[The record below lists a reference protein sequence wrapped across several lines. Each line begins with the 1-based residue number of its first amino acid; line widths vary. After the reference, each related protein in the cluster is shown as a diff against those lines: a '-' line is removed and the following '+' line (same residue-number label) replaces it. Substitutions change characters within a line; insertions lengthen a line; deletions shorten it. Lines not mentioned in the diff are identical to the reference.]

1 MASKKMTELQKQLA
15 ELSGDYDEL
24 EAQNNLLEE
33 KNDLLKSELSKAR
46 EQLRRLERESADQK
60 SASDKTV
67 KRLSE
72 SLKEAEKNLEKKIAE
87 NEKLKATLE
96 EIIQEA
102 KLEIEKLM
110 KKIEELSS
118 PPHNYCHFIRIN
130 EDKTVDVRF
139 DGRRIA
145 VHYDPD
151 LDVSKFKNGQ
161 ILRLGP
167 AMSVLKADDF
177 DAEGDAATVRELL
190 DDSRVI
196 VSHRFEE
203 EKIVQLVDGLCSK
216 VKIGDRLLL
225 DARGQMAMEKLPK
238 LEIKEFEIEEV
249 PNVTFDDIGGLDE
262 QIKTIKENIIW
273 PFLHR
278 ELFAKH
284 LLKPIKGALFF
295 GPPGNGKTML
305 GKALANY
312 IAHEVQR
319 IYKLDKPQAF
329 FMYIPGPAF
338 LRGIVGQTEGLIK
351 DVFNTAKAK
360 GKEGN
365 IPVIIFIDEM
375 EAIAPVRGSGISSDI
390 ENTNVPM
397 LTSMIDGLEELN
409 NVIIIGAS
417 NRQDRIDSAILR
429 EGRLDLKIRINR
441 PNEAGARQIFSRHLT
456 AKVPIHPKYLE
467 SDEYVPTDSQTGKP
481 RIDGGGNVKKHQ
493 FGKDPQKVVDY
504 FIEKAINRIF
514 ETKFDVEYS
523 NKTRQMLNLKDY
535 ISGAMIKN
543 IVDRAKRLSIKN
555 HLEKGEPIGIRTSYI
570 FQAIEAAA
578 QENEELVKHGGEIT
592 SIRSSVAGGEK
603 KDIEDL
609 ERSDIL

>member
-15 ELSGDYDEL
+15 ELSKDYDEL
-24 EAQNNLLEE
+24 EEQKNSLEE
-33 KNDLLKSELSKAR
+33 ENNSLKSELGRVK
-46 EQLRRLERESADQK
+46 EQLKRLEREAAEQK
-60 SASDKTV
+60 TASDKTI

-72 SLKEAEKNLEKKIAE
+72 SLKEVEKNLEKQITE
-87 NEKLKATLE
+87 NEKLRANLE
-96 EIIQEA
+96 EVINAA
-102 KLEIEKLM
+102 KAEIEKLM
-110 KKIEELSS
+110 EKIKELSS
-118 PPHNYCHFIRIN
+118 PPHNYCYFIRAN
-130 EDKTVDVRF
+130 DDKTIDVRF
-139 DGRRIA
+139 HGERLA

-167 AMSVLKADDF
+167 AMTVLKVDDF
-177 DAEGDAATVRELL
+177 DPEGDSAVVRELL
-190 DDSRVI
+190 DDERVI
-196 VSHRFEE
+196 VSARFEE
-203 EKIVQLVDGLCSK
+203 EKIVQLVEELQGK

-225 DARGQMAMEKLPK
+225 DNRGQLALEKLPK
-238 LEIKEFEIEEV
+238 LEVKEFEIEEV

-262 QIKTIKENIIW
+262 QIKLIKENIIW
-273 PFLHR
+273 PFIHR
-278 ELFAKH
+278 ELFAQH

-338 LRGIVGQTEGLIK
+338 LRGIVGQTEALIR

-409 NVIIIGAS
+409 NVIVIGAS

-441 PNEAGARQIFSRHLT
+441 PNEVGARQIFAKYLT
-456 AKVPIHPKYLE
+456 VKVPLHPKYFE
-467 SDEYVPTDSQTGKP
+467 SDEYIPTDSQTGQP
-481 RIDGGGNVKKHQ
+481 RVDSEGNIKKYH
-493 FGKDPQKVVDY
+493 FGRDPQKVVDY
-504 FIEKAINRIF
+504 LIDKAINRIF
-514 ETKFDVEYS
+514 ETKLDVEYS

-555 HLEKGEPIGIRTSYI
+555 HLEKGEPIGIRTAYI

-578 QENEELVKHGGEIT
+578 QENEELVKHGSEIT
-592 SIRSSVAGGEK
+592 SIRSSISSNK
-603 KDIEDL
+603 KEVEDL

>member
-1 MASKKMTELQKQLA
+1 MASKKITELQKQLE
-15 ELSGDYDEL
+15 ELARDYDDL
-24 EAQNNLLEE
+24 EAQKILLEE
-33 KNDLLKSELSKAR
+33 KNDSIKTELSRLR
-46 EQLRRLERESADQK
+46 EQLERLERELADQK
-60 SASDKTV
+60 SASDKTIN
-67 KRLSE
+67 RLTK
-72 SLKEAEKNLEKKIAE
+72 SLKEMEKNLERQMAE
-87 NEKLKATLE
+87 NEKLRQTLE
-96 EIIQEA
+96 GVIAEA
-102 KLEIEKLM
+102 KAEIEKLM
-110 KKIEELSS
+110 EKIQELSS
-118 PPHNYCHFIRIN
+118 PPHSYCHFIRVN
-130 EDKTVDVRF
+130 EDKTIDVRF
-139 DGRRIA
+139 DGRRLA

-151 LDVSKFKNGQ
+151 LDVSKLKNGQ

-167 AMSVLKADDF
+167 AMTVLKADDF
-177 DAEGDAATVRELL
+177 DPEGDAATVRELL
-190 DDSRVI
+190 DSNRVI

-203 EKIVQLVDGLCSK
+203 EKIVQLVEELCGK

-225 DARGQMAMEKLPK
+225 DARGQLAMEKLPK
-238 LEIKEFEIEEV
+238 LEVREFEIEEV

-262 QIKTIKENIIW
+262 QIKIIKENIIW
-273 PFLHR
+273 PFLHQ

-319 IYKLDKPQAF
+319 IYKLDKPQSF

-338 LRGIVGQTEGLIK
+338 LRGIVGQTEALIR
-351 DVFNTAKAK
+351 DVFNTAKTK

-409 NVIIIGAS
+409 NVIVIGAS

-441 PNEAGARQIFSRHLT
+441 PNEAAARQIFLKHLT

-467 SDEYVPTDSQTGKP
+467 SDEYIPTDSQTGKP
-481 RIDGGGNVKKHQ
+481 RLDRDGNIKKYH
-493 FGKDPQKVVDY
+493 FGKDPQKVVEY
-504 FIEKAINRIF
+504 FIEKAISRIF

-523 NKTRQMLNLKDY
+523 NKTRQILNLKDY

-570 FQAIEAAA
+570 FLAIEAAA

-592 SIRSSVAGGEK
+592 SIRSSISSNK
-603 KDIEDL
+603 KEIEDL

>member
-15 ELSGDYDEL
+15 ELSSDYDDL
-24 EAQNNLLEE
+24 EAQKNLLQE
-33 KNDLLKSELSKAR
+33 KNDSLKSELSRTKD
-46 EQLRRLERESADQK
+46 QLKRLEQK
-60 SASDKTV
+60 SAEQF
-67 KRLSE
+67 E
-72 SLKEAEKNLEKKIAE
+72 SLKEMEKNLERQIAE
-87 NEKLKATLE
+87 NEKLRATLE
-96 EIIQEA
+96 SVITGS

-110 KKIEELSS
+110 DKIKELSS
-118 PPHNYCHFIRIN
+118 PPHHYCYFIRAN
-130 EDKTVDVRF
+130 EDKTIDVRF
-139 DGRRIA
+139 NGKRMA

-151 LDVSKFKNGQ
+151 LDISKFKNGQ

-167 AMSVLKADDF
+167 AMTVLKADAF
-177 DAEGDAATVRELL
+177 DPEGDAATVREFLG
-190 DDSRVI
+190 DSRVI

-203 EKIVQLVDGLCSK
+203 EKIVQLVDGLIGK

-238 LEIKEFEIEEV
+238 LEVKEFEIEEV

-273 PFLHR
+273 PFLHP

-284 LLKPIKGALFF
+284 FLKPIKGALFF

-312 IAHEVQR
+312 IAHEVKR
-319 IYKLDKPQAF
+319 IYNLDKPQAF

-338 LRGIVGQTEGLIK
+338 LRGIVGQTEGLIR

-409 NVIIIGAS
+409 NVIVIGAS

-429 EGRLDLKIRINR
+429 GGRLDLKIRINR
-441 PNEAGARQIFSRHLT
+441 PNEAAARQIFAKYLT
-456 AKVPIHPKYLE
+456 AEVPIHPKYLE
-467 SDEYVPTDSQTGKP
+467 SDEYVPTDSQTNKP
-481 RIDGGGNVKKHQ
+481 RLDREGNVKKYQ
-493 FGKDPQKVVDY
+493 FGKNPQKVIDY
-504 FIEKAINRIF
+504 FIEKAISRIF

-523 NKTRQMLNLKDY
+523 NKTRKMLNLKDY

-592 SIRSSVAGGEK
+592 SIRSSISGDK
-603 KDIEDL
+603 KEIEDL